1 MEITDQQPLVW
12 IRISRILRIYDNVSG
27 LSGRILDGAFI
38 SKQPSDALRIGEK
51 KGEKYTFYE

>member
-51 KGEKYTFYE
+51 KGKR

>member
-1 MEITDQQPLVW
+1 MITSLVW
-12 IRISRILRIYDNVSG
+12 E
-27 LSGRILDGAFI
+27 GRLLLDGAFI